1 MARKARVPS
10 SADVK
15 ANAER
20 TYQRYLPAT
29 MLRSLGIGGKQKY
42 NYVYGITPGG
52 KIVYW
57 GPLPVDEADACAS
70 GLIDGEVF
78 EIDTKDLR
86 KATQAIKAEKLRRGN
101 DPDKALSRGHHTG
114 MQEFMDKLRG
124 KENSEKALDRITG
137 THRPV

>member
-1 MARKARVPS
+1 MPRKARVPS
-10 SADVK
+10 SASVK

-20 TYQRYLPAT
+20 TYQRFLPAT
-29 MLRSLGIGGKQKY
+29 MLRSLGIGTKTKY

-57 GPLPVDEADACAS
+57 GPLPMDEADACAA

-78 EIDTKDLR
+78 EIDTRDLR
-86 KATQAIKAEKLRRGN
+86 KATQAIKAEKLRRGG
-101 DPDKALSRGHHTG
+101 DPDQALSRGHHTG
-114 MQEFMDKLRG
+114 MQEFIDKIRG
-124 KENSEKALDRITG
+124 KEDPQKALDHITG